1 MEISLTHDSTLQN
14 VERDSSPSTSSSY
27 CASIPVK
34 KREELRE
41 EDVQHQAM
49 SIQSDQT
56 KEDDDLMVMFEN
68 STNFTQSGISLDQ
81 HQSTPV
87 VEPIPTKP
95 IVTVTKTTNN
105 CVLIFAC

>member
-34 KREELRE
+34 KHEKLRE
-41 EDVQHQAM
+41 EDVQQQAM

-68 STNFTQSGISLDQ
+68 STNFTQLGVSIDQ
-81 HQSTPV
+81 HQSIPV

-105 CVLIFAC
+105 CVLIFPC

>member
-1 MEISLTHDSTLQN
+1 M
-14 VERDSSPSTSSSY
+14 
-27 CASIPVK
+27 
-34 KREELRE
+34 
-41 EDVQHQAM
+41 QHQAM
-49 SIQSDQT
+49 SSQSVKN
-56 KEDDDLMVMFEN
+56 KEDDDDLMVMFEK

-95 IVTVTKTTNN
+95 IITVTKTTNN